1 MILFSLVASLCVYGI
16 ALAVVIIRALRHR
29 LPLALV
35 LMLASQAQA
44 AVKDSV
50 VIIGDCSGVCVD
62 PCGLVLT
69 AKHCN
74 HPPVVIVK
82 FQDRAVSARRIYV
95 APETEGPVVFDCDG
109 EGFPFAKVAE
119 QAPSVGETVWSYGYP
134 ATEGQRELRWTR
146 GPLLGCRTFEFQG
159 GTFRGNVTGFPTRP
173 GWSGGP
179 LFTRTSEVCGL
190 LNSTDDRTSV
200 FISAAATR
208 LAFNTGRE
216 RVTDKR
222 SLYVFGSQA
231 CGPCQKFKQHYA
243 ENTVLRQRL
252 DATYAVTYIDID
264 VYPNAAE
271 QFGIQQVPA
280 FVVPGRPVITG
291 YEQPDELLR
300 QLGTQVEKL
309 EAPEIVPSPP
319 VEKSDTPA
327 IVSPPQIEKPK
338 VPQPAEPATAQPA
351 IVLPSP
357 PAVTPVPAA
366 EAKPD
371 RTLGDRLD
379 KVAGVAQTAITIAT
393 WLGVTGATGGTGGLI
408 LGGLALWRTLR
419 RRKESITARDPPA
432 VVKPPSVI
440 TVESPPPPQA
450 IVPETRF
457 APYERDTFAEAFA
470 WAEAELVRKYPGAVS
485 TLETMKGLIDQFLSA
500 KGIKRPH

>member
-1 MILFSLVASLCVYGI
+1 MILFSFIVSLFVYGV
-16 ALAVVIIRALRHR
+16 ALVVTVIRALRNR
-29 LPLALV
+29 LPLALA

-50 VIIGDCSGVCVD
+50 VLVGDCSGVCVD
-62 PCGLVLT
+62 PRGLVLT
-69 AKHCN
+69 AKHCD
-74 HPPVVIVK
+74 HPPVVLVK
-82 FQDRAVSARRIYV
+82 FQDRTVTARRVYI
-95 APETEGPVVFDCDG
+95 APETEGPVLFDCDG

-119 QAPSVGETVWSYGYP
+119 QAPSIGETVWSYGYP
-134 ATEGQRELRWTR
+134 ATEGQRELRWIR

-190 LNSTDDRTSV
+190 LNSSDELTSV

-216 RVTDKR
+216 RVTDKQ
-222 SLYVFGSQA
+222 SLYVFGSKA
-231 CGPCQKFKQHYA
+231 CGPCQKFKLHYA
-243 ENTVLRQRL
+243 ANAVLRQRL
-252 DATYAVTYIDID
+252 DARYAVTYIDID

-271 QFGIQQVPA
+271 PFGIQQVPA
-280 FVVPGRPVITG
+280 FVVPGQPVFTG

-300 QLGTQVEKL
+300 RLGLDPDEK
-309 EAPEIVPSPP
+309 PEVAAIVPPP
-319 VEKSDTPA
+319 PIKQPESPA
-327 IVSPPQIEKPK
+327 IVPPSLVEKPK
-338 VPQPAEPATAQPA
+338 TPQPAEPANPA
-351 IVLPSP
+351 TTL
-357 PAVTPVPAA
+357 APVV
-366 EAKPD
+366 ESKPD

-379 KVAGVAQTAITIAT
+379 KVAGVAQTAITVAT

-408 LGGLALWRTLR
+408 LGGIALWRTLR

-432 VVKPPSVI
+432 PVKAPPVVTI
-440 TVESPPPPQA
+440 ESLPPPQA

-470 WAEAELVRKYPGAVS
+470 WAEAELVRKYPGSVS